1 MRLMQFKWPFAVLG
15 IAVSLFAH
23 ANVDAMASVLS
34 EPQLVI
40 KKASDQVIQVLTTER
55 ESFNKDPGKVYD
67 LVNEYILPHFDFELM
82 SYYVLGGYW
91 KNASVQQK
99 TDFQT
104 QFRRLLVRTY
114 ATAFADYKDEKIEFL
129 SDVNTGNK
137 DHIIVQT
144 KIHQKGASPI
154 AVAYRM
160 IHSGNTWKIYDVSI
174 GGVSLV
180 TNYRA
185 NFSGQVRRKGLDKLI
200 ESLEEHNKPVD
211 TKTTESQK

>member
-1 MRLMQFKWPFAVLG
+1 MLVSLWKWAGVLLG
-15 IAVSLFAH
+15 IVVSLCAH
-23 ANVDAMASVLS
+23 ANVDEMANSLS
-34 EPQLVI
+34 EPQKVI
-40 KKASDQVIQVLTTER
+40 KQASDQVIHVLTAER
-55 ESFNKDPGKVYD
+55 ESFNNDPGKVYD

-91 KNASVQQK
+91 KNASEQQK
-99 TDFQT
+99 VGFQT

-114 ATAFADYKDEKIEFL
+114 ATAFSDYKDEKIEFL
-129 SDVNTGNK
+129 SDIKTGNE

-160 IHSGNTWKIYDVSI
+160 INSGNTWKIYDVSI

-200 ESLEEHNKPVD
+200 ESLAEHNKPVKD
-211 TKTTESQK
+211 QPVDSPK